1 MVRRKTFAAANIT
14 ILCDERCP
22 LYYCSDPCRVE
33 RHVKVYSDMLRRGY
47 RCPAL

>member
-1 MVRRKTFAAANIT
+1 MSRRKSYQVENIT

-33 RHVKVYSDMLRRGY
+33 RHVRRHSIYMDEESSFTML
-47 RCPAL
+47 